1 MQVWPRKWKGTC
13 LLSFEGSVCGVVN
26 QPLKTSL
33 VYFSTNVVSKCLTLN
48 SLSYRNLCTFLVVD
62 SAKVSDAINGIAAT
76 FILLFS
82 SVSTRTG
89 KYALRR

>member
-33 VYFSTNVVSKCLTLN
+33 VYGKSKCLTLN

-62 SAKVSDAINGIAAT
+62 SAKVSDAMALLLPLFCFSAA
-76 FILLFS
+76 FRLEL
-82 SVSTRTG
+82 VSMP
-89 KYALRR
+89 

>member
-33 VYFSTNVVSKCLTLN
+33 VYGKYFSTNVVSKCLTLN

-62 SAKVSDAINGIAAT
+62 SAKVSDAMALLLPFFCFSAA
-76 FILLFS
+76 FRLEL
-82 SVSTRTG
+82 VSMP
-89 KYALRR
+89 

>member
-33 VYFSTNVVSKCLTLN
+33 VYGKYFSTNVVSKCLTLN

-62 SAKVSDAINGIAAT
+62 SAKVSDAMDLYFAFLQRFDSNW
-76 FILLFS
+76 
-82 SVSTRTG
+82 
-89 KYALRR
+89 